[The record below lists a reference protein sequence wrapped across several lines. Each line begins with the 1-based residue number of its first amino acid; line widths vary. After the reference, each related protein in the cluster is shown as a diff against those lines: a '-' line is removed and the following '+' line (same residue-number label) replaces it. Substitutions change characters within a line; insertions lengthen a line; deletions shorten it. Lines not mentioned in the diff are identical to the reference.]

1 MDMQQGAALFS
12 GDDTP
17 HCHLRHPVR
26 HGNARPAETQ
36 QKRHG
41 ADGASQRLWALHSCT
56 RWGRGAAG
64 GPAPRGRDRAG
75 LARRGAGGPAGRDAR
90 GLHFPAPCQPRCT
103 PETPTPAPTPRRL
116 RAAVEDPSPC
126 HRHEGQ
132 PGFLVAPSSP
142 CGTWVLGSPAQMA
155 RPKAQDL
162 PRFSVRLKW
171 PWHLGAPDTS
181 VKLTGPRCPQ
191 RGTRGGQDAALEPD
205 RVQDWRSQMLPPRS
219 DQTALLASTPCSP
232 QGPYGQDSDR

>member
-1 MDMQQGAALFS
+1 ML
-12 GDDTP
+12 
-17 HCHLRHPVR
+17 
-26 HGNARPAETQ
+26 ARPKPSKNAMVLT
-36 QKRHG
+36 
-41 ADGASQRLWALHSCT
+41 A
-56 RWGRGAAG
+56 
-64 GPAPRGRDRAG
+64 PPRGFGLCTPARGGGGEQQAAQPPGAGDRAG
-75 LARRGAGGPAGRDAR
+75 LARRGAEGPAGRDAR